1 MRFEHSQQMKLGQQM
16 KLAPRMIQ
24 SMEILQMPLA
34 ELRERIE
41 QELES
46 NPTLELA
53 EFTADGPIDRDA
65 PPDRDGALDV
75 GADSGAGSDFDRL
88 DEFTASNP
96 DAAENSFDARVRQ
109 DDAPRQRVRDRG
121 ERDAKMDA
129 MAQAPARAGSL
140 GEQMLAQWSLCDVS
154 DRVRAMGGAI
164 INQLDEDGYLR
175 ASFDEIAQR
184 ESRTL
189 RDLDPGPTETD
200 WELALQAV
208 QLMLD
213 PPGVAARDAQ
223 ECLLIQ
229 IDSLAERAAEG
240 DEDAPVVDLLAL
252 SAARRLVS
260 EFFDDLMKNRLPK
273 IAARA
278 GLTLD
283 EINAGIEQLRRL
295 SLAPARGLTE
305 TAPEAIIPDA
315 TVEYDEEN
323 DRYYAYLNDGRL
335 PSVRLSTEYE
345 SLARDRSTNKRDKEF
360 LRKNLSNAS
369 WLIDAVEQRKR
380 TLLRVISAVIDEQR
394 DFFDYGPEALK
405 PLPMKTIADRLGI
418 HVATV
423 SRAVSE
429 KYLMTPR
436 GIVPLR
442 GFFSGGLATESGED
456 VSANAVRA
464 SIEEL
469 INTEDKSK
477 PLSDE
482 AMVKILNE
490 KGIDIARRTVAKYR
504 DQLGIPT
511 ARMRKQF

>member
-1 MRFEHSQQMKLGQQM
+1 MRFEHSQQMKLGQHM

-46 NPTLELA
+46 NPTLELT
-53 EFTADGPIDRDA
+53 EFMADGPTDRDEVST
-65 PPDRDGALDV
+65 RDGALDIADGGDG
-75 GADSGAGSDFDRL
+75 GADFDRL
-88 DEFTASNP
+88 DEFTANNP
-96 DAAENSFDARVRQ
+96 DAAENSFDGRMR
-109 DDAPRQRVRDRG
+109 DDYEPRQRVRDSG
-121 ERDAKMDA
+121 ERDGKMDA
-129 MAQAPARAGSL
+129 MAQAPARVGSL
-140 GEQMLAQWSLCDVS
+140 GEQMLSQWSLCDVS
-154 DRVRAMGGAI
+154 DRVGAMGAAI

-175 ASFDEIAQR
+175 ASFEEIAQR
-184 ESRTL
+184 ESRL
-189 RDLDPGPTETD
+189 VRELDPSDTD

-213 PPGVAARDAQ
+213 PPGVAARDLR

-229 IDSLAERAAEG
+229 IDTLAERATE
-240 DEDAPVVDLLAL
+240 DDDAPRVDFEAL
-252 SAARRLVS
+252 SAARRLVA
-260 EFFDDLMKNRLPK
+260 EFFEDMMKNRLPK
-273 IAARA
+273 IAARS

-305 TAPEAIIPDA
+305 SAPETILPDA

-323 DRYYAYLNDGRL
+323 DRYFAFLNDGRL
-335 PSVRLSTEYE
+335 PHVRVSTEYE
-345 SLARDRSTNKRDKEF
+345 HLAKDRNTSKHDREF
-360 LRKNLSNAS
+360 LRKNISNAS

-394 DFFDYGPEALK
+394 DFFDYGPEALR

-456 VSANAVRA
+456 VSSNSVRA

-469 INTEDKSK
+469 IAGEDKAK

-482 AMVKILNE
+482 AMVKILND

>member
-53 EFTADGPIDRDA
+53 EFTADGPTDRDEIGT
-65 PPDRDGALDV
+65 RDGALDIADGGD
-75 GADSGAGSDFDRL
+75 GAADFDRL
-88 DEFTASNP
+88 DEFTANNP
-96 DAAENSFDARVRQ
+96 DAAENAFDTRAR
-109 DDAPRQRVRDRG
+109 DFDEPRQRVRDRG

-129 MAQAPARAGSL
+129 MSQAPARAGSL
-140 GEQMLAQWSLCDVS
+140 GEQMLRQWSLCDVT
-154 DRVRAMGGAI
+154 DRVRPLGEAI

-184 ESRTL
+184 ESRL
-189 RDLDPGPTETD
+189 VRDLQPSETD

-208 QLMLD
+208 QLMLE
-213 PPGVAARDAQ
+213 PAGVAARDAR

-229 IDSLAERAAEG
+229 IDTLAERAGE
-240 DEDAPVVDLLAL
+240 DPDAPLVDLEAL
-252 SAARRLVS
+252 GAARRLIA
-260 EFFDDLMKNRLPK
+260 EFFEDLMKNRLPK
-273 IAARA
+273 IAARS
-278 GLTLD
+278 GLSLD

-305 TAPEAIIPDA
+305 STPEAIIPDA

-323 DRYYAYLNDGRL
+323 DRYFAYLNDGRL
-335 PSVRLSTEYE
+335 PRVRLSTEYE
-345 SLARDRSTNKRDKEF
+345 SLARDRATDKRDREF
-360 LRKNLSNAS
+360 LRKNLSNAA

-380 TLLRVISAVIDEQR
+380 TLLRVINAVIDEQR

-436 GIVPLR
+436 GIVALR

-469 INTEDKSK
+469 INNEDKAN

-482 AMVKILNE
+482 AMVKILND

-511 ARMRKQF
+511 ARMRRQFE

>member
-1 MRFEHSQQMKLGQQM
+1 MRFEHSQHMKLGQQM

-46 NPTLELA
+46 NPTLELT
-53 EFTADGPIDRDA
+53 EFEADGPLDRADDA
-65 PPDRDGALDV
+65 TDRDGALDIDPSS
-75 GADSGAGSDFDRL
+75 ASEFERL
-88 DEFTASNP
+88 DDFSATHP
-96 DAAENSFDARVRQ
+96 DAAENAFDGRTRDYDEVRTRAR
-109 DDAPRQRVRDRG
+109 DTGD
-121 ERDAKMDA
+121 RDAKMDA
-129 MAQAPARAGSL
+129 MAQAPARSGSL
-140 GEQMLAQWSLCDVS
+140 VDQMLGQWGLCDV
-154 DRVRAMGGAI
+154 DNRVRALGVAI
-164 INQLDEDGYLR
+164 ISQLDEDGYLR
-175 ASFDEIAQR
+175 ASFEEIAQR
-184 ESRTL
+184 ESKTV
-189 RDLDPGPTETD
+189 RDLAPTETD
-200 WELALQAV
+200 WELSLQAV
-208 QLMLD
+208 QLLLD
-213 PPGVAARDAQ
+213 PAGVAARDAR

-229 IDSLAERAAEG
+229 IDALADRAG
-240 DEDAPVVDLLAL
+240 DDPDAPTVNLEAL
-252 SAARRLVS
+252 GAARRLVA

-273 IAARA
+273 IAARS

-295 SLAPARGLTE
+295 SLAPARGLHDDT
-305 TAPEAIIPDA
+305 PQAIFPDA

-335 PSVRLSTEYE
+335 PNVRVSAEYE
-345 SLARDRSTNKRDKEF
+345 RLARDRDLDKRDREF
-360 LRKNLSNAS
+360 LRKNLSNAT
-369 WLIDAVEQRKR
+369 WLLDAVEQRRR
-380 TLLRVISAVIDEQR
+380 TLLRVINAVLDEQR
-394 DFFDYGPEALK
+394 EFFDYGPEALK

-429 KYLMTPR
+429 KHLMTPR
-436 GIVPLR
+436 GVVPLR
-442 GFFSGGLATESGED
+442 SFFSGGLATDSGED

-469 INTEDKSK
+469 INSEDKAK

-482 AMVKILNE
+482 AMVKILNDR
-490 KGIDIARRTVAKYR
+490 GIDIARRTVAKYR

>member
-1 MRFEHSQQMKLGQQM
+1 MRFEHSQQMKLGQHM

-46 NPTLELA
+46 NPVLELT
-53 EFTADGPIDRDA
+53 EFES
-65 PPDRDGALDV
+65 DGAIEREDARDRATDAV
-75 GADSGAGSDFDRL
+75 AGSDDGFDRL
-88 DEFTASNP
+88 DDFAASNP
-96 DAAENSFDARVRQ
+96 DAAENAFDARSRDYDEVRSR
-109 DDAPRQRVRDRG
+109 ARDTG
-121 ERDAKMDA
+121 DRDAKMDA
-129 MAQAPARAGSL
+129 MAQAPARTGSL
-140 GEQMLAQWSLCDVS
+140 GDQLLAQWALCDVPEQV
-154 DRVRAMGGAI
+154 RVLGEAI
-164 INQLDEDGYLR
+164 INQIDEDGYLR

-184 ESRTL
+184 ESRAV
-189 RDLDPGPTETD
+189 REAQPSETD

-208 QLMLD
+208 QVMLE
-213 PPGVAARDAQ
+213 PAGVAARDAR

-229 IDSLAERAAEG
+229 IDTLAERAAE
-240 DEDAPVVDLLAL
+240 DEDAPLVNLEALA
-252 SAARRLVS
+252 AARRLVS

-273 IAARA
+273 IAARS

-283 EINAGIEQLRRL
+283 EINAGLEQLRRL
-295 SLAPARGLTE
+295 SLAPARGLSDDT
-305 TAPEAIIPDA
+305 PQAILPDA

-323 DRYYAYLNDGRL
+323 DRYFAYLNDGRL
-335 PSVRLSTEYE
+335 PNVRVSAEYE
-345 SLARDRSTNKRDKEF
+345 RLARDRDTEKRDREF
-360 LRKNLSNAS
+360 LRKNLSNAT
-369 WLIDAVEQRKR
+369 WLIDAVEQRRR
-380 TLLRVISAVIDEQR
+380 TLLRVINAVLDEQR
-394 DFFDYGPEALK
+394 EFFDYGPEALK

-429 KYLMTPR
+429 KHLMTPR
-436 GIVPLR
+436 GVVPLR
-442 GFFSGGLATESGED
+442 SFFSGGLATESGED

-469 INTEDKSK
+469 INAEDKSK

-482 AMVKILNE
+482 AMVKILND